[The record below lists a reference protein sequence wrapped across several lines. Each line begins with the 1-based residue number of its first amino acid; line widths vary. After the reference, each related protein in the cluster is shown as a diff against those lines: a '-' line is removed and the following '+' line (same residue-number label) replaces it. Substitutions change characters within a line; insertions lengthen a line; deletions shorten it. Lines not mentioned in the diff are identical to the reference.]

1 MGFNSAFKGLK
12 PKTYFMYHQL

>member
-1 MGFNSAFKGLK
+1 VEKKNINRLK